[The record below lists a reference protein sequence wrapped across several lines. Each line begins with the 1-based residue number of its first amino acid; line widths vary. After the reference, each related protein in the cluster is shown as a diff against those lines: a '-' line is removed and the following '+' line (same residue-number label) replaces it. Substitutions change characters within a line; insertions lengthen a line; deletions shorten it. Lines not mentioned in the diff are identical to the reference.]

1 MSMREGM
8 VTPEVSVVIPTRDR
22 SRLLA
27 LTLRSVLW
35 QRDVDLEV
43 VVVDDGADDDTAEV
57 VAGFGD
63 ARIHLVR
70 HEVPQGVSAA
80 RNRGVAEATG
90 RWVAFLDDDDL
101 WAPDKLARQLQA
113 ARRSGRTW
121 VYAGEVSVDQRLR
134 ILDGGPPAPPERVI
148 QRLARPNAVPA
159 GASNVVIHADAL
171 AQAGPFDTTL
181 RNNEDWDMWIR
192 LARLGAPAW
201 VCRPLVALRVHPGN
215 ASRNMDRMLEELDVI
230 ERRYRIPVDRAAHC
244 RWAAWMCLRAGQRH
258 DALGYYAEAVR
269 LGDVTSVARAVVALI
284 HPGVAETRAARP
296 ARPGSA
302 GQAWIAEAQAWL
314 DSLLP
319 TAEVE
324 LPANGAGRPGGGAA
338 G

>member
-1 MSMREGM
+1 M
-8 VTPEVSVVIPTRDR
+8 PEVSVVIPTRDR

-121 VYAGEVSVDQRLR
+121 VYAGGVNVDQRLR
-134 ILDGGPPAPPERVI
+134 VLEGGPPPPPDRVMELLG
-148 QRLARPNAVPA
+148 RYNPVPA
-159 GASNVVIHADAL
+159 GASNVVVRADAL
-171 AQAGPFDTTL
+171 VRAGAFDRRL
-181 RNNEDWDMWIR
+181 RRTEDWDMWIR
-192 LARLGAPAW
+192 LARLGPPAW
-201 VCRPLVALRVHPGN
+201 VCHPLTAYRMHAGSKAFVDEN
-215 ASRNMDRMLEELDVI
+215 RMLTEATVI
-230 ERRYRIPVDRAAHC
+230 ADRYGIPVDRAAQY
-244 RWAAWMCLRAGQRH
+244 RRAAWTCLRAGQRH
-258 DALGYYAEAVR
+258 DALRYYAQAVR
-269 LGDVTSVARAVVALI
+269 VGDVISAARAMLALL
-284 HPGVAETRAARP
+284 HPAPTASYLRRP
-296 ARPGSA
+296 FRGKGASSRR
-302 GQAWIAEAQAWL
+302 WDAEAQAWL
-314 DSLLP
+314 D
-319 TAEVE
+319 E
-324 LPANGAGRPGGGAA
+324 LVRS
-338 G
+338 